1 LETPPMTTGLVY
13 DPIYLEHRTGN
24 HPERPERLTET
35 MRHFEASGLLGR
47 LRLVKPRAATIE
59 ELKMVH
65 EEAMI
70 EAVFA
75 ECDSGGGFM
84 DMDTPV
90 SSRSGEAAL
99 KAVGG
104 LFEAADR
111 ILAGELDNALAL
123 VRPPGHHATPS
134 QSMGFCLFNNVAL
147 CARHLQ
153 KRHRVKKIL
162 VVDWD
167 VHHGNGT
174 QEAFY
179 DDPSVLYFSTHRYP
193 FYPGSGSTQ
202 ETGTGPGTGFTINR
216 PMAAGVKAEEFMRQF
231 REVIEGPAADF
242 RPEFVL
248 ISAGFDAS
256 VSDPIG
262 AFCLEA
268 PHFAEM
274 TRLVKVLAE
283 GSAKGRIVSALEG
296 GYDLAA
302 LPSLIEAHVRA
313 LMGEGEAKR

>member
-1 LETPPMTTGLVY
+1 MPTGLVY
-13 DPIYLEHRTGN
+13 DPIYLAHKTGN
-24 HPERPERLTET
+24 HPERPERVSET
-35 MRHFEASGLLGR
+35 MRRFEATGLLGR
-47 LRLVKPRAATIE
+47 LRLIKPRAATLE
-59 ELKMVH
+59 ELLMVH
-65 EEAMI
+65 GEEMV

-111 ILAGELDNALAL
+111 ILAGEVDNAMAL
-123 VRPPGHHATPS
+123 VRPPGHHATPT

-153 KRHRVKKIL
+153 KRHGLERIL
-162 VVDWD
+162 IVDWD

-174 QEAFY
+174 QEIFY
-179 DDPSVLYFSTHRYP
+179 DDPTVLYFSTHRYP
-193 FYPGSGSTQ
+193 FYPGTGSAE
-202 ETGTGPGTGFTINR
+202 ETGTGRGKGFTINR
-216 PMAAGVKAEEFMRQF
+216 PMASDVKADEFMRRF

-248 ISAGFDAS
+248 ISAGFDGY
-256 VSDPIG
+256 VGDPLG
-262 AFCLEA
+262 AFCLDA
-268 PHFAEM
+268 PEFAEM
-274 TRLVKVLAE
+274 TRLVKALAD
-283 GSAKGRIVSALEG
+283 GSAKGRILSALEG
-296 GYDLAA
+296 GYDLSA
-302 LPSLIEAHVRA
+302 LPSLIEVHVKA